1 MCSPLSLATS
11 MCTSVCYH
19 YYARLFFLRLWVA
32 YCLDQNN
39 ILLKFDSR
47 YVKRK
52 DRDGF
57 ALATTS
63 LYRDCFS
70 LHFEL
75 NLSNV
80 VDDQNRCLQL
90 LITLM
95 YRLGAVE
102 KLDLTVLTT
111 SRTHMFRL
119 NLLQNWILDNLVQTQ
134 VFSSYDMLS
143 NSCLGLFTLYTLV
156 STRLYSCL
164 LLLSAILVVNS
175 CFWEMS
181 KCDLSFAHIFVH
193 MSVLSIC

>member
-1 MCSPLSLATS
+1 MK
-11 MCTSVCYH
+11 
-19 YYARLFFLRLWVA
+19 
-32 YCLDQNN
+32 Q
-39 ILLKFDSR
+39 
-47 YVKRK
+47 K

-111 SRTHMFRL
+111 SRTHMFGF
-119 NLLQNWILDNLVQTQ
+119 NLVLNFFLNNLAQTQ
-134 VFSSYDMLS
+134 VFS
-143 NSCLGLFTLYTLV
+143 
-156 STRLYSCL
+156 
-164 LLLSAILVVNS
+164 
-175 CFWEMS
+175 
-181 KCDLSFAHIFVH
+181 
-193 MSVLSIC
+193 